1 MQQQHY
7 FELLPLLFGMYKRS
21 FDFRKVI
28 TPANSTEVFALLAI
42 IGGLCIALFLPELP
56 IRLIG
61 VCVSVLGGVGYFMLI
76 SQRLSETVEYT
87 RKPVSQKTEFRTT
100 VKRDSAA
107 GKRIVFDDFAT
118 SFGGEDTQMSDTV
131 AEDTPLPD
139 ELQKK
144 VARKFIEPE
153 PPLIPVADTPAVTP
167 KKRTIFDDTL
177 DDDIPTAGFADDL
190 SEVRVVEKIVSNAQ
204 AEVPDSVPPASPSL
218 TPYIAEPVDSEFTV
232 KGAVAPETIKEAKPA
247 APLAAAALE
256 QVLTAPEPAAPMMQE
271 AEPMRESSA
280 GHKRARLNIQI
291 EDLMEEYPHSGLH
304 NEPRKEFDYLLSRV
318 LMVIRSV
325 TTARTAAFFWVN
337 YDKRQLVLE
346 SYISDDPDFISQQR
360 KFMLNDDVISQIALG
375 GRPEILTEIK
385 PTAELDLIPYYVRAA
400 GTVSFIGV
408 PVFFGNTVVG
418 VLCADTRQP
427 DAYDG
432 ITVGFFGHFTK
443 LISGLVQSYTGKY
456 DLLQGI
462 RALDAISHYRQ
473 LVSQSSTNEMDICS
487 ALVESASA
495 AIEYSAIG
503 IGMFDHEHNVW
514 RVHQYLTKEQGA
526 PSISGELIDLDYTL
540 IGNTILTAQTT
551 LQNPVHETLA
561 RVADNESIL
570 SHGYFVSVPLKSM
583 THNYG
588 ALFVEG
594 PSGGITE
601 QDVNILEILG
611 EQTGTIIEQL
621 RFQAML
627 HTTSLIDESRGTL
640 NQPAFYSRLTEEI
653 ARSADFTTPITLVLI
668 HLDHYFSLETS
679 PEIMEYM
686 ITHIISIIR
695 KYTKPYDIIGGIDAT
710 TLSVALIGQKAQK
723 AQIWAERIR
732 KEVASSVID
741 VFGKRFTVTVS
752 IGAAES
758 MPKES
763 ADQLIQNAQHVLQL
777 ALQKSNSVSIFG

>member
-7 FELLPLLFGMYKRS
+7 FEPLPLLFGMYKRS
-21 FDFRKVI
+21 VDFRKII

-100 VKRDSAA
+100 VKRDSSA

-118 SFGGEDTQMSDTV
+118 SFGGEDTPLSDNV
-131 AEDTPLPD
+131 AEDSPLPD

-153 PPLIPVADTPAVTP
+153 PPIIPAADMPAPTS
-167 KKRTIFDDTL
+167 KKRTVFDDTL
-177 DDDIPTAGFADDL
+177 EDEIPVPSFSDDI
-190 SEVRVVEKIVSNAQ
+190 SEVRVIEKIVSSSQ
-204 AEVPDSVPPASPSL
+204 AEITEVLPFTPATDTLTVDLPEESITFTPKVLPAQEIPSV
-218 TPYIAEPVDSEFTV
+218 
-232 KGAVAPETIKEAKPA
+232 KEAKPVII
-247 APLAAAALE
+247 E
-256 QVLTAPEPAAPMMQE
+256 QTVAEQPIIHQEPAPEPI
-271 AEPMRESSA
+271 RESSA

-291 EDLMEEYPHSGLH
+291 DDLMEEYPHSGLH

-346 SYISDDPDFISQQR
+346 SYISDDSEFISQQR
-360 KFMLNDDVISQIALG
+360 KFMLSDDVISQIALG

-473 LVSQSSTNEMDICS
+473 LVSQSSTNEMDICA

-503 IGMFDHEHNVW
+503 IGMFDYENNVW
-514 RVHQYLTKEQGA
+514 RVHHYLTKEQSA
-526 PSISGELIDLDYTL
+526 ATISGELIDLDYTL

-570 SHGYFVSVPLKSM
+570 SNGYFVSVPLKSM

-594 PSGGITE
+594 PSGGITD

-621 RFQAML
+621 RFQTML
-627 HTTSLIDESRGTL
+627 HNTSLIDESRGTL
-640 NQPAFYSRLTEEI
+640 NQTAFTGRLTEEI
-653 ARSADFTTPITLVLI
+653 ARSGDFTTPITLVLI

-686 ITHIISIIR
+686 INHIISIIR
-695 KYTKPYDIIGGIDAT
+695 KYTKPYDIVGGIDST
-710 TLSVALIGQKAQK
+710 TLAVALIGQKAQK
-723 AQIWAERIR
+723 AQIWSERIR

-758 MPKES
+758 MPKETP
-763 ADQLIQNAQHVLQL
+763 DQLIQNAQHVLQL

>member
-7 FELLPLLFGMYKRS
+7 FEPLPLLFGMYKRS
-21 FDFRKVI
+21 VDFRKII

-118 SFGGEDTQMSDTV
+118 SFGGEDTPLSDTV

-153 PPLIPVADTPAVTP
+153 PPLIPAADTPATTP

-177 DDDIPTAGFADDL
+177 DDDIPTPSFSDDI
-190 SEVRVVEKIVSNAQ
+190 SEVRVVEKIVSIAQ
-204 AEVPDSVPPASPSL
+204 GELTDSVPFAPAIDIAVAEPPEEPLAFTPKAPPAPEIPSVKESKP
-218 TPYIAEPVDSEFTV
+218 TVIEQPIAEMP
-232 KGAVAPETIKEAKPA
+232 AVH
-247 APLAAAALE
+247 
-256 QVLTAPEPAAPMMQE
+256 QE
-271 AEPMRESSA
+271 AEPSRDSSV

-291 EDLMEEYPHSGLH
+291 DDLMEEYPHSGLH

-346 SYISDDPDFISQQR
+346 SYISDDSEFISQQR
-360 KFMLNDDVISQIALG
+360 KFMLSDDVISQIALG

-473 LVSQSSTNEMDICS
+473 LVSQSSTNEMDICA

-503 IGMFDHEHNVW
+503 IGMFDYENNVW
-514 RVHQYLTKEQGA
+514 RVHHYLTKEQSA
-526 PSISGELIDLDYTL
+526 ATISGELIDLDYTL

-570 SHGYFVSVPLKSM
+570 SNGYFVSVPLKSM

-594 PSGGITE
+594 PSGGITD

-627 HTTSLIDESRGTL
+627 QTTSLVDESRGTL
-640 NQPAFYSRLTEEI
+640 NQTAFTNRLTEEI
-653 ARSADFTTPITLVLI
+653 ARSGDFTTPITLVLI

-686 ITHIISIIR
+686 INHIISIIR
-695 KYTKPYDIIGGIDAT
+695 KYTKPYDIIGSIDST
-710 TLSVALIGQKAQK
+710 TLAVALIGQKAQK
-723 AQIWAERIR
+723 AQIWSERIR

-763 ADQLIQNAQHVLQL
+763 PDQLIQNAQHVLQL

>member
-7 FELLPLLFGMYKRS
+7 FEPLPLLFGMYKRS
-21 FDFRKVI
+21 VDFRKII

-118 SFGGEDTQMSDTV
+118 SFGGEDTPLSDTV

-153 PPLIPVADTPAVTP
+153 PPQIPVADTPAPTP

-177 DDDIPTAGFADDL
+177 EDEPLTPSFSDDI
-190 SEVRVVEKIVSNAQ
+190 SEVRVVEKIVSNSQ
-204 AEVPDSVPPASPSL
+204 VDVLETISSASSID
-218 TPYIAEPVDSEFTV
+218 TIIAEPLDSEFTV
-232 KGAVAPETIKEAKPA
+232 KGLPVADSGKEVKSA
-247 APLAAAALE
+247 ASAAAE
-256 QVLTAPEPAAPMMQE
+256 QPFTETVTTAAVHQE
-271 AEPMRESSA
+271 AEPVRDSNA

-304 NEPRKEFDYLLSRV
+304 DEPRKEFDYLLSRV

-346 SYISDDPDFISQQR
+346 SYISDDSEFISQQR
-360 KFMLNDDVISQIALG
+360 KFMLSDDVISQIALG

-473 LVSQSSTNEMDICS
+473 LVSQSSTNEMDICA

-503 IGMFDHEHNVW
+503 IGMFDYENNVW
-514 RVHQYLTKEQGA
+514 RVHHYLTKEQSA
-526 PSISGELIDLDYTL
+526 ATISGELIDLDYTL

-570 SHGYFVSVPLKSM
+570 SNGYFVSVPLKSM

-594 PSGGITE
+594 PSGGITD

-627 HTTSLIDESRGTL
+627 QTTSLVDESRGTL
-640 NQPAFYSRLTEEI
+640 NQTAFASRLNEEI

-679 PEIMEYM
+679 PEVMEYM
-686 ITHIISIIR
+686 INHIISIIR
-695 KYTKPYDIIGGIDAT
+695 KYTKPYDIIGSIDST

-723 AQIWAERIR
+723 AQIWSERIR

-763 ADQLIQNAQHVLQL
+763 PDQLIQNAQHVLQL